1 MPRQAKQKLKKRPD
15 GRYRCS
21 YKGHYFYAYD
31 PDECLQ
37 LREDYKQKEAAG
49 EYKRENPT
57 IEEYAKRWLPLHKNV
72 SPKCYR
78 DYEVQINALIHAI
91 GDRKIKSVS
100 VDDAALV
107 WMHYV
112 GMSASTIKRSRMLF
126 IALFDSAIENEICT
140 RNPFRARFAQPPKG
154 HAGTHRTLTAE
165 EISLVQTVPH
175 RMQLAALIMLYA
187 GLRRGEVLALEPSD
201 ITETEIH
208 VTKAIRFDGNRPCV
222 LSPKTASGVRSVPI
236 PAILRPHLEQL
247 RQRPASTVRGDIM
260 TETAFTRAWDS
271 YLYHLSKAAGHPV
284 NIRPHDLRHTYCTM
298 IISAGVDTHQAM
310 VWMGHSDEKMILH
323 VYDHVTQQRNQNSI
337 EKLNKMLSQGQN
349 EGQTENVQ

>member
-126 IALFDSAIENEICT
+126 IALFDSAIENEIC
-140 RNPFRARFAQPPKG
+140 
-154 HAGTHRTLTAE
+154 
-165 EISLVQTVPH
+165 
-175 RMQLAALIMLYA
+175 
-187 GLRRGEVLALEPSD
+187 
-201 ITETEIH
+201 
-208 VTKAIRFDGNRPCV
+208 
-222 LSPKTASGVRSVPI
+222 
-236 PAILRPHLEQL
+236 
-247 RQRPASTVRGDIM
+247 
-260 TETAFTRAWDS
+260 
-271 YLYHLSKAAGHPV
+271 
-284 NIRPHDLRHTYCTM
+284 
-298 IISAGVDTHQAM
+298 
-310 VWMGHSDEKMILH
+310 
-323 VYDHVTQQRNQNSI
+323 
-337 EKLNKMLSQGQN
+337 
-349 EGQTENVQ
+349 